1 MTRDE
6 VKNKTVRHHRELLV
20 WQEAIALVKLVYQ
33 ISSSFP
39 KEEQFGLTA
48 QMRRAAVSVPSNIE
62 EGAARISRKEFVQ
75 FLAIARGSLSEL
87 ETQIVIAEE
96 LGFIADSHSSMAQ
109 IERIFRLL
117 NGLMSSLRT

>member
-39 KEEQFGLTA
+39 KEEQFGLIA
-48 QMRRAAVSVPSNIE
+48 QMRRAAVSVPSNIA

-87 ETQIVIAEE
+87 ETQIVIAQE
-96 LGFIADSHSSMAQ
+96 LGFIADCHPCMAQ